1 MVRTVA
7 EVAVTSCTDS
17 DRRSESE
24 EEEECELVD
33 EDEDAEEEEE
43 DEEDEEL
50 VSLVEEELAIEDARW
65 RLTRVLLGPA

>member
-7 EVAVTSCTDS
+7 EVAVTSWTDS

-24 EEEECELVD
+24 EEEECELAD
-33 EDEDAEEEEE
+33 EDEDAEEE
-43 DEEDEEL
+43 EEDEEL